1 MTVGF
6 LALGF
11 GGLVLAR
18 TAQWAVGSLPSLIL
32 TETHFVFAIR
42 DPSFWVLTL
51 VNLYSGTPTS
61 TTARRYDPATAPR
74 SEVDLEVWSNIEN

>member
-42 DPSFWVLTL
+42 DPSFWVLTRSIYIL
-51 VNLYSGTPTS
+51 ELQQVQQPGGTTPRLRHGARWTWKFGPT
-61 TTARRYDPATAPR
+61 
-74 SEVDLEVWSNIEN
+74 